1 MHGHPPAA
9 NPIASDSERRSDYGF
24 AYFHYIPVA
33 QVTEWQSL
41 GWKIVDKLEDTHH
54 GRYSVLGRW
63 EGSGEPIMARAF
75 SSAQKNIS
83 ALA

>member
-1 MHGHPPAA
+1 
-9 NPIASDSERRSDYGF
+9 
-24 AYFHYIPVA
+24 
-33 QVTEWQSL
+33 
-41 GWKIVDKLEDTHH
+41 
-54 GRYSVLGRW
+54 LGRW